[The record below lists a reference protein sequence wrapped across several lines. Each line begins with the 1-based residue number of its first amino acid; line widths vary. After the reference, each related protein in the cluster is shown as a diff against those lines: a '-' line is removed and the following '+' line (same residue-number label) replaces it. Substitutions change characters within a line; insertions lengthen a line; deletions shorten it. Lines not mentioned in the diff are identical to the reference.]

1 MIIFML
7 EYNGAKHVS
16 CQILL
21 KSVLLLLLLLIT
33 YFFLSD
39 LGESTELNRATT
51 NKKQR
56 PLNCFMTFWNIRKA
70 EPGVCSRKESVWL
83 SLPVSSISASLK
95 RSNLVSKSKRVF
107 AASGSTTRSLI
118 YWKPANPTCRVPLH
132 WFVRLTRA
140 ASPKISSH
148 GAPTSQSSNNI
159 YQQGKCSLK
168 GDCRP
173 DSVRQKAV

>member
-1 MIIFML
+1 MDYYVWCKTCKSPNSPKVWVIIL
-7 EYNGAKHVS
+7 V
-16 CQILL
+16 LL
-21 KSVLLLLLLLIT
+21 SLLLLFSLQIWEAA
-33 YFFLSD
+33 
-39 LGESTELNRATT
+39 ESTELNRAMS

-56 PLNCFMTFWNIRKA
+56 PLKCFRNFWNIRKA
-70 EPGVCSRKESVWL
+70 EPGVCSRKELVWL

-95 RSNLVSKSKRVF
+95 RSNLVSKSKCVF